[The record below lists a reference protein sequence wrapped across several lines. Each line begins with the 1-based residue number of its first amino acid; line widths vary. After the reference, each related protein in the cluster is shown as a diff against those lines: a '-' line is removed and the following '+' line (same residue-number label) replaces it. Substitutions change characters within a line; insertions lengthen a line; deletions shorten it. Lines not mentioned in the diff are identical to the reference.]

1 MYDWRKDRRLLGA
14 IGLAVIILG
23 IKWLFTGSL
32 LFDIDVMR
40 GVATRQVVR
49 EDGNTAAVPV
59 ERVEGV
65 ASVATDFVIT
75 ALVAVG
81 TWAVNLGEAIYLF
94 VSRGVSRIAHMND
107 SPPTTATDLPAPVT
121 YGSVAASLSVA
132 DPEVSRRQDEVLN
145 FARSAASND
154 KARMEELRIAIRK
167 PRAVEELLEAVA
179 QGDFEIGDVVYSE
192 LKELWSGAK
201 EAKGSKARTG
211 AKS

>member
-14 IGLAVIILG
+14 IGIAVVVLG

-32 LFDIDVMR
+32 LFDIDVLR
-40 GVATRQVVR
+40 GTATRQIVT
-49 EDGNTAAVPV
+49 EDGKTAAVPV
-59 ERVEGV
+59 DKIV
-65 ASVATDFVIT
+65 AVTDVAHDFIIT
-75 ALVAVG
+75 ALVAIG
-81 TWAVNLGEAIYLF
+81 TWTVNLGEAIYLF

-107 SPPTTATDLPAPVT
+107 SPPTTATDLPAPMT
-121 YGSVAASLSVA
+121 YGSVAAAGSVA
-132 DPEVSRRQDEVLN
+132 DPEVTKRQGEVLD

-167 PRAVEELLEAVA
+167 PRAVEELLEAVG

-201 EAKGSKARTG
+201 EAKGTKARTG